1 MAPISDHTGIHQKI
15 HKIQHKF
22 LPVSRFIPYNPSG
35 ITKKMKTSFWTY
47 FTSAYGMIWLV
58 MLGCSVITS
67 SRIDAGAFGLI
78 GFPVLSAIY
87 AWIRWARDRDEDL
100 WHKRTRRARNY
111 EDKTQQGDS
120 VLPPRLGE
128 FLRAHPEFSRT
139 PRRVRD
145 ASFHNWLN
153 HPDNR

>member
-1 MAPISDHTGIHQKI
+1 
-15 HKIQHKF
+15 
-22 LPVSRFIPYNPSG
+22 
-35 ITKKMKTSFWTY
+35 MKTSFWTY

-58 MLGCSVITS
+58 LIVCSVIS
-67 SRIDAGAFGLI
+67 SSYIDAGIPGLI

-100 WHKRTRRARNY
+100 RQKRTNRARNY
-111 EDKTQQGDS
+111 EDKTQRGDS

-128 FLRAHPEFSRT
+128 FLQAYPEFLKT